1 MTTAYVTHSRYADHT
16 LDGHPEN
23 ADRLYA
29 IWARLA
35 EAGVLA
41 DLATLEPAAVGD
53 AHVEAVHQRRYLD
66 LLATRW
72 DHPVMLDHDTYMLP
86 DSYEIARLAAGG
98 AVRAVEAVVRGEAD
112 NALALVRPPGHHARP
127 DRGMGFC
134 LLNNVAVGARHA
146 QRALGVERVLIVD
159 YDVHHGNGTQE
170 AFYTDPS
177 VLYIS
182 THQYPFYPGTGAV
195 GEAGA
200 GAGVGATIN
209 VPLRAGVGD
218 EGYAQVFAEVVWPA
232 AQRFAPHLILVSAGF
247 DAHWAD
253 PLANMNLTLA
263 GYAHLT
269 RELVRMAR
277 ALCAGRIVFVLE
289 GGYNLTVLGDAVLN
303 LCYALLG
310 RDKIVDPMGQS
321 RWQSASA
328 EKVIQEVRQVH
339 GLG

>member
-310 RDKIVDPMGQS
+310 RDEIVDPMGQS